1 MTTTSANIAS
11 HLEAMA
17 ALEPKRAALI
27 AAAGTSGG
35 VTRWQRLSFDALQRS
50 SDAYAHG
57 LTKLG
62 IGPGVKTVLMAP
74 PGLEFFGLVF
84 GLFKCGAV
92 VVLIDPG
99 IERTA
104 LLQCLD
110 EVRPQAF
117 VGVPRAQLARVLFPK
132 PFVDTKT
139 VITLGPKLFFGG
151 HSAAEV
157 RALGGTAPFPMTA
170 PTEGQT
176 AAILYTSGSTGVPK
190 GAVYTHDMFD
200 AQVRAI
206 RRTYGISPGEVDLAT
221 FPLFALFGPALG
233 MTVVLPDMDF
243 RFPAKADPGHLVEA
257 IRTHRCTTMFGSPAL
272 VDNLGRYGLEHGVT
286 LPTLRRVLCAGAP
299 VRPDVLERMQRLL
312 VGDAQI
318 HTPFG
323 ATESLPVATVGSRE
337 VLTDTARGAASGQ
350 GLCVGRP
357 VQGVTARI
365 IRITEEP
372 ISTWSDELQAPQGE
386 IGEICVAGTQVTRE
400 YHARPEATAVAKIRS
415 GDLIIHRMGDV
426 GYFDKQGRLWMC
438 GRKGHRVETEQ
449 GTLFTV
455 PIEEVFNTHAQ
466 VKRTALVGLGPRG
479 RQRPVLLV
487 EKEPHASTPDDVL
500 LAELLELGQRFP
512 VTRAVTDLRVHRG
525 AFPVDR
531 RHNAKI
537 EREKLAKQL
546 EAEAARA

>member
-1 MTTTSANIAS
+1 MTTTTANIAS

-17 ALEPKRAALI
+17 ALEPKRAAII
-27 AAAGTSGG
+27 APAGSSGG
-35 VTRWQRLSFDALQRS
+35 TTRWQRLSFDALQRS

-62 IGPGVKTVLMAP
+62 VGPGVKTVLMAP

-84 GLFKCGAV
+84 GLFKCGAI

-99 IERTA
+99 IERQA

-117 VGVPRAQLARVLFPK
+117 VGVLKAQLARRLFPK

-139 VITLGPKLFFGG
+139 VITLGPALLGG
-151 HSAAEV
+151 HSAEQV
-157 RALGGTAPFPMTA
+157 RALGGSEPFAMTA
-170 PTEGQT
+170 PTDGQP

-200 AQVRAI
+200 AQVRTI
-206 RRTYGISPGEVDLAT
+206 RRTYGIAPGEVDLAT

-243 RFPAKADPGHLVEA
+243 RFPAKADPAHLVEA

-272 VDNLGRYGLEHGVT
+272 VDNLGRHGLEHGVT

-312 VGDAQI
+312 VGDAQV

-323 ATESLPVATVGSRE
+323 ATESLPVASIGSRE
-337 VLTDTARGAASGQ
+337 VLTETARGAASGQ

-365 IRITEEP
+365 IGISDEP
-372 ISTWSDELQAPQGE
+372 IATWSDELQAPQGE
-386 IGEICVAGTQVTRE
+386 IGEICVAGTQVTHS
-400 YHARPEATAVAKIRS
+400 YHARPEATAGAKIRS
-415 GDLIIHRMGDV
+415 GDLVIHRMGDV

-438 GRKGHRVETEQ
+438 GRKGHRVETAQ

-466 VKRTALVGLGPRG
+466 VKRTALVGVGPRG
-479 RQRPVLLV
+479 QQRPVLLV
-487 EKEPHASTPDDVL
+487 EKEAHASTPDDVL
-500 LAELLELGQRFP
+500 LAELRELGQRIP
-512 VTRAVTDLRVHRG
+512 ATRPVTDLRIFRG
-525 AFPVDR
+525 TFPVDR

-537 EREKLAKQL
+537 EREKLARQL
-546 EAEAARA
+546 EAEEAKA